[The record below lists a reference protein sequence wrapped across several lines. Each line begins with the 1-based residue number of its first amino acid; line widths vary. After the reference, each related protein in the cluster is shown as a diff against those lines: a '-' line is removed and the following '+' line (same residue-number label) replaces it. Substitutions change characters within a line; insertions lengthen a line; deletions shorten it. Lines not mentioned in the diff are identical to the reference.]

1 MLRHLSHPVTPLAQN
16 ATLIWCDTTGA
27 AAWVDPGADAAAL
40 ERMARDQGVHLE
52 KILLTHGHL
61 DHAGAAAELAT
72 RTGAPIIGPH
82 RDDAYWLD
90 QLPAQAQIFGFP
102 EVAPLVPDQW
112 LDDGDTIK
120 LGQTTL
126 HVLHC
131 PGHTPGHV
139 AFHDPESHLAL
150 VGDVL
155 FHGAIG
161 RSDFPRGNGRQLV
174 ASITERLW
182 PLGDDVRFVPGHGPE
197 STFGEERRSNPF
209 VSDHVLAGSD
219 SDPGHGRYY

>member
-1 MLRHLSHPVTPLAQN
+1 MLRHLSHPVTSLAQN
-16 ATLIWCDTTGA
+16 ATLIWCDATGA
-27 AAWVDPGADAAAL
+27 AAWVDPGADAAPL
-40 ERMARDQGVHLE
+40 EQIAREHGVHLE

-61 DHAGAAAELAT
+61 DHVGATAELAA
-72 RTGAPIIGPH
+72 RANVPVIGPH
-82 RDDAYWLD
+82 RDDAFWLD

-102 EVAPLVPDQW
+102 ETAPLVPDQW
-112 LDDGDTIK
+112 LEDGDTIA

-126 HVLHC
+126 RVLHC

-139 AFHDPESHLAL
+139 VFHDSESGLAL

-161 RSDFPRGNGRQLV
+161 RSDFPRGNGRELI
-174 ASITERLW
+174 ASITDKLW
-182 PLGDDVRFVPGHGPE
+182 PLGDETRFVPGHGPE

-209 VSDHVLAGSD
+209 VGDAALAAGGQ
-219 SDPGHGRYY
+219 PGRGRCY

>member
-1 MLRHLSHPVTPLAQN
+1 MLHHLSHPVTPLAQN

-27 AAWVDPGADAAAL
+27 AAWVDPGADAPAL
-40 ERMARDQGVHLE
+40 ERKARDQGVHLE

-61 DHAGAAAELAT
+61 DHVGAAAELAT
-72 RTGAPIIGPH
+72 CTGVPIIGPH
-82 RDDAYWLD
+82 RDDAFWLD
-90 QLPAQAQIFGFP
+90 QLPAQTQIFGFP
-102 EVAPLVPDQW
+102 EIAPLVPDQW
-112 LDDGDTIK
+112 LDDGDTIE

-139 AFHDPESHLAL
+139 VFHDPESHLAL

-161 RSDFPRGNGRQLV
+161 RSDFPRGNASQLV
-174 ASITERLW
+174 ASITDRLW

-209 VSDHVLAGSD
+209 VGDHVLASTDAGT
-219 SDPGHGRYY
+219 GRGRF

>member
-16 ATLIWCDTTGA
+16 ATLIWCDATGA
-27 AAWVDPGADAAAL
+27 AAWVDPGADAADL
-40 ERMARDQGVHLE
+40 ERIAQKQGVRLE

-61 DHAGAAAELAT
+61 DHVGATAELAA
-72 RTGAPIIGPH
+72 RTGVPVIGPH
-82 RDDAYWLD
+82 RADAFWLD
-90 QLPAQAQIFGFP
+90 QLPAQAQVFGFTEIP
-102 EVAPLVPDQW
+102 RLAPDQW
-112 LDDGDTIK
+112 LDDGDTIT

-126 HVLHC
+126 QVLHC

-139 AFHDPESHLAL
+139 VFHDPETCLAL

-161 RSDFPRGNGRQLV
+161 RSDFPRGNGRELIG
-174 ASITERLW
+174 AITGKLW
-182 PLGDDVRFVPGHGPE
+182 PLGDNTRFVPGHGPE

-209 VSDHVLAGSD
+209 VADHVLATGS
-219 SDPGHGRYY
+219 GEVGRGRYY